1 MKKLDKFWVGFA
13 SGIVLP
19 LIVFLVYYNS
29 ATKTLSVLEFLKNIN
44 SLGLTTQVLSSLA
57 MPAFLLYY
65 FAHQQHLDKAGRGI
79 VGATLLITFALV
91 LYSAFS

>member
-1 MKKLDKFWVGFA
+1 MKKIDKFWVGFT

-19 LIVFLVYYNS
+19 ILVFLVYYNS
-29 ATKTLSVLEFLKNIN
+29 ATKTLTIIEFLRNIS

-65 FAHQQHLDKAGRGI
+65 IAHQQHLDKAGRGI
-79 VGATLLITFALV
+79 VGATLLMTFLLV
-91 LYSAFS
+91 LHSAFN